1 MSTDLY
7 AKETLQN
14 LAQLKDLALE
24 QLKAFTLAL
33 TNRLNNSTPTSIPP
47 ITSLSSEFKQ
57 ALLRL

>member
-14 LAQLKDLALE
+14 LAQLKELVLE

-33 TNRLNNSTPTSIPP
+33 TNRLNNSKQHTDKH
-47 ITSLSSEFKQ
+47 SSNYKLEQ
-57 ALLRL
+57 